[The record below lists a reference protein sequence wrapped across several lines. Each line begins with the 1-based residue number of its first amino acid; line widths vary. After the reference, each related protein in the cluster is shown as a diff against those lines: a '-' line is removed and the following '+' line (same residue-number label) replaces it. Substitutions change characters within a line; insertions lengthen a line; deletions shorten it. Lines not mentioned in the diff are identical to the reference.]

1 MIYSKLYDLLA
12 TQAWHKNPTRSNP
25 LETSIT
31 QQKTDKRLPVCF
43 CCERTIKKIF
53 LWFVLRIRT
62 QTQNHG
68 IAVDIINSEGIAYHQ
83 CGALYII
90 IAKEDTACG

>member
-25 LETSIT
+25 LETSTT

-43 CCERTIKKIF
+43 LLAAGYKKDIF
-53 LWFVLRIRT
+53 
-62 QTQNHG
+62 G
-68 IAVDIINSEGIAYHQ
+68 IIAYEFGLTSE
-83 CGALYII
+83 CVIS
-90 IAKEDTACG
+90 